1 MGMVR
6 QGTVRQEMGMEVI
19 TEALAGP
26 FQYGFMVR
34 ALIVAVIVGVMCPV
48 AGVYVVTRGLGFM
61 SDGLAHSVLPGVVAA
76 AIFGTVSASV
86 FAGGIP
92 MAIVMALLSGY
103 LIKRA
108 GVSEDASVGILFAAL
123 FAIGVIM
130 ISVAVSQGVS
140 VRFKLEDLL
149 LGNVLG
155 VSRIEMYVALG
166 VAGTVMLTL
175 FGLHKELFF
184 SNFDP
189 MGASVIGLPTE
200 SWSTSC

>member
-1 MGMVR
+1 
-6 QGTVRQEMGMEVI
+6 MEVI

-34 ALIVAVIVGVMCPV
+34 ALIISVIVGVMCPV

-61 SDGLAHSVLPGVVAA
+61 SDGLAHSVLPGVVAV
-76 AIFGTVSASV
+76 AIFGTVAASV
-86 FAGGIP
+86 LAGGIP
-92 MAIVMALLSGY
+92 MAIIMALFAGY

-140 VRFKLEDLL
+140 LRFSIEDLL

-155 VSRIEMYVALG
+155 VSRLEMYITLG
-166 VAGTVMLTL
+166 VARSSDAHALRPAQG
-175 FGLHKELFF
+175 
-184 SNFDP
+184 
-189 MGASVIGLPTE
+189 IGLLQLRPHRRIRR
-200 SWSTSC
+200 